1 MLANND
7 GSAIY
12 GLSASIFTS
21 PKSYIEAVRQGLPGC
36 TVKAAVDD
44 FGDRDL
50 FVRILNTTAPNLHR
64 FYSKK
69 SLGREAS
76 EELLDAFR
84 LILEA
89 TSVWGSKSAAKQW
102 LSSPVP
108 ALDGERPIDLF
119 DTFEGRRWVTGVL
132 RHIETGDFS

>member
-1 MLANND
+1 MQANPEA
-7 GSAIY
+7 SAVY
-12 GLSASIFTS
+12 GLPASIFTS
-21 PKSYIEAVRQGLPGC
+21 TKSYIEAVRQGLPGR

-84 LILEA
+84 LILA
-89 TSVWGSKSAAKQW
+89 ANKVWGSQKAAKQW
-102 LSSPVP
+102 LSSPLP

-119 DTFEGRRWVTGVL
+119 DTFEGRRWVTAVL
-132 RHIETGDFS
+132 RNIETGDFS